1 MKCIGCFSNCMKF
14 LSFSKRKIYGIGI
27 YSFLWDG
34 LKHIESLRQ
43 GFDKKMVNEEIL
55 SKFFWTK

>member
-1 MKCIGCFSNCMKF
+1 MKF

-34 LKHIESLRQ
+34 LKHIESLTQ